1 MITPIYAEN
10 ELHGAPI
17 DNLALLAANL
27 DRWRETLSPA
37 VRFDP
42 TDEMMPTPPPH
53 VLSLQ

>member
-1 MITPIYAEN
+1 MITQIYAEN